1 MITKDKKLAIYMEGN
16 LDTDYGKMGFG
27 VMRYSPNPIVC
38 AIDSRYAGKSVRAA
52 VGLPFDIPVVSTV
65 EEAYSMGAEIMVLGT
80 APSGGK
86 FPSEWDGP
94 IGGSVKMGMSLI
106 NGLHDDLNARYGHL
120 LDNSRTDHIIWDVRK
135 PDPSYPIATARASE
149 LNNKRVLL
157 VGTDMA
163 VGKMTAG
170 LEIYK
175 WLKDR
180 GHSTAFLA
188 TGQIGITVT
197 GNGIP
202 LDAIKVDQACGA
214 VEHLVMGAADKDIV
228 FVEGQGSLLHPGSTA
243 TLPLMRGS
251 CATHLILCHRG
262 DKTTLRK
269 PEHIKIPPL
278 KEFIELNEALTGVCG
293 SLTSAKCIGIAVNT
307 SKMNDEVAAKELL
320 QRIEEETEIPT
331 SDVILQSPEKLA
343 RAVIEG

>member
-1 MITKDKKLAIYMEGN
+1 MIARDKVLAIYMEGN
-16 LDTDYGKMGFG
+16 LDTDYGKMGIG
-27 VMRYSPNPIVC
+27 VMRYSPNPIACV
-38 AIDSRYAGKSVRAA
+38 IDSKYAGKTVSEA
-52 VGLPFDIPVVSTV
+52 VNQPFNIKVVGTV
-65 EEAYSMGAEIMVLGT
+65 QEAQELGAEVMVLGT

-86 FPSEWDGP
+86 FPDEWDDP
-94 IGGSVKMGMSLI
+94 IGGSVERGMSLI

-120 LDNSRTDHIIWDVRK
+120 LNPDMSDQVIWDVRK
-135 PDPSYPIATARASE
+135 PALSYPIASAKAAS
-149 LNNKRVLL
+149 LNNKRILL

-180 GHSTAFLA
+180 NHSTAFLA

-214 VEHLVMGAADKDIV
+214 VEDLVMGAADKDIV
-228 FVEGQGSLLHPGSTA
+228 FVEGQGSILHPGSTA

-262 DKTTLRK
+262 DMTTLRK
-269 PEHIKIPPL
+269 PTHVKIPPL

-293 SLTSAKCIGIAVNT
+293 SLTPAKCIGIAVNT
-307 SKMNDEVAAKELL
+307 SKMEKTGALELL
-320 QRIEEETEIPT
+320 QKIEEETGLPT
-331 SDVILQSPEKLA
+331 SDVILQGPERLA
-343 RAVIEG
+343 EAIINA

>member
-1 MITKDKKLAIYMEGN
+1 MEGN

-38 AIDSRYAGKSVRAA
+38 AVDTKYAGKTVREA
-52 VGLPFDIPVVSTV
+52 VGLPHDIPVVASV
-65 EEAYSMGAEIMVLGT
+65 EEAGKLGAEVMILGT

-86 FPSEWDGP
+86 FPDEWDLP
-94 IGGSVKMGMSLI
+94 IGQSIKMGMSLV

-120 LDNSRTDHIIWDVRK
+120 LINENQEIWDVRK
-135 PDPSYPIATARASE
+135 PAPSYPIATAKAAK
-149 LNNKRVLL
+149 LDNKRVLL

-170 LEIYK
+170 LELYK
-175 WLKDR
+175 WVLNQ
-180 GHSTAFLA
+180 GISSAFLA

-214 VEHLVMGAADKDIV
+214 VEELVLGARDKDIV

-262 DKTTLRK
+262 DMTTLRK
-269 PEHIKIPPL
+269 PTHIKIPPF
-278 KEFIELNEALTGVCG
+278 KEFIKLNEDLAGVCG
-293 SLTSAKCIGIAVNT
+293 SLSPAKCVGVAVNT
-307 SKMNDEVAAKELL
+307 SRMNESDAANLIKKIEDETGLPA
-320 QRIEEETEIPT
+320 
-331 SDVILQSPEKLA
+331 SDVVRYGPEKL
-343 RAVIEG
+343 GLTLL